1 MKRQQTFSDIEY
13 SKRKRVSRREMFLQ
27 KMDVLIPWAELEA
40 VIRPHYYAGKRGRP
54 PRGIEV
60 MLRMYLLQ
68 AWYNLSDEMA
78 EEEIYD
84 SRAMKEFVRIGF
96 QEECAPDAT
105 TLLGFRHL
113 LERNGLQKQLFEKT
127 NEILEREGMLWRGG
141 AS

>member
-1 MKRQQTFSDIEY
+1 
-13 SKRKRVSRREMFLQ
+13 
-27 KMDVLIPWAELEA
+27 MDALIPWAELEA

-68 AWYNLSDEMA
+68 VWYNLSDQMA

-84 SRAMKEFVRIGF
+84 SHAMKEFVRIDF
-96 QEECAPDAT
+96 LEEDAPDAT

-113 LERNGLQKQLFEKT
+113 LEQHEIQKQLFEKI
-127 NEILEREGMLWRGG
+127 NQILEREGSGGEG